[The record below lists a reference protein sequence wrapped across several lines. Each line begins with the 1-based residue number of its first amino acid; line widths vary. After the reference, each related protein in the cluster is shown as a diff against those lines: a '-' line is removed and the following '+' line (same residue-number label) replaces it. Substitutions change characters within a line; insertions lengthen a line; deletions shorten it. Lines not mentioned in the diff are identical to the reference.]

1 MAKIFEVVSSDI
13 SVAGESDF
21 VASNL
26 VNEVAVTAPGA
37 AGLPFENANGDEWFE
52 EGDNLVVTN
61 FWVNIPFGFGQ
72 GTGKATVGIA
82 WEDALGNF
90 TVIPEFAGNS
100 VVTLP
105 NVCGLELPPSGLFVL
120 APRTGGKYRLSLT
133 ALALNVSQ
141 VNLPTALN
149 GETVKV
155 QYHIQ
160 LYHTQ
165 ALTAAP

>member
-1 MAKIFEVVSSDI
+1 MAKIFEVMSSDI

-21 VASNL
+21 VASN
-26 VNEVAVTAPGA
+26 VVDEVAVTVPGA
-37 AGLPFENANGDEWFE
+37 SGLPFDNANGDEWFE
-52 EGDNLVVTN
+52 EGDNVVVTN

-72 GTGKATVGIA
+72 GTGRAQMGVA

-90 TVIPEFAGNS
+90 STIVEFAGNS

-105 NVCGLELPPSGLFVL
+105 NVCGLELPPSGLFV
-120 APRTGGKYRLSLT
+120 RTPAAGGKWRLSLT
-133 ALALNVSQ
+133 SLALNVSQ

-149 GETVKV
+149 GDTVKV

-160 LYHTQ
+160 LYHTLP
-165 ALTAAP
+165 LTAAP